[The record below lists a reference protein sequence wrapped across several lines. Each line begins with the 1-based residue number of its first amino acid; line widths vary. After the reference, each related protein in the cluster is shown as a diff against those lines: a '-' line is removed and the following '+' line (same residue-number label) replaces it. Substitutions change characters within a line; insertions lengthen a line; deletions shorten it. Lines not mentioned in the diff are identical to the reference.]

1 MKHPRK
7 GIVFLLSVLL
17 SLCANGR
24 VESRDKSSSTP
35 TILISFDGAQPQV
48 IEKLLKSGKLP
59 ANGGFAK
66 LISEG
71 TQAQGMTAVLPTV
84 TATNHIT
91 LATGAYPER
100 TNIPANTFHLTD
112 TPLTATTSGFGTEI
126 EAETLWEAAK
136 RQGKKVITIAFAG
149 ADGRGDARRGDQTL
163 GFGVVDGFSVI
174 KSMNSSHFDSATG
187 ATWNLGS
194 EVACEFKKGNLGTAT
209 ANQVFFRATGL
220 GPDVFV
226 NVLVCDTIFDGQER
240 YDTAFFDF
248 DKNLANGFI
257 ARMRVGEWA
266 PVRICR

>member
-66 LISEG
+66 LTSEG

-112 TPLTATTSGFGTEI
+112 TPLTTTTSGFGTEI

-174 KSMNSSHFDSATG
+174 RSMNGSHFDSATG

-220 GPDVFV
+220 GQTYSSTCSSATPSSMDR
-226 NVLVCDTIFDGQER
+226 NVTTRRSSTLTRIYRTDLSRACAWE
-240 YDTAFFDF
+240 
-248 DKNLANGFI
+248 NGP
-257 ARMRVGEWA
+257 RSH
-266 PVRICR
+266 CR